1 MPSPSSAL
9 SPSSAYLPGDEVRL
23 RDGLTGVL
31 YSRTRHLTARSN
43 REGWYFLPD
52 GAGAPGLVV
61 LNQPRFIC
69 EQDIAGKIGARP
81 GPWPSGYLTDPI
93 QRQRVYVAHMRGDP
107 LP

>member
-1 MPSPSSAL
+1 
-9 SPSSAYLPGDEVRL
+9 
-23 RDGLTGVL
+23 VL
-31 YSRTRHLTARSN
+31 YARTRHLTARAN

-81 GPWPSGYLTDPI
+81 GPSDYLTDPI

-107 LP
+107 LPIEVDRDGE

>member
-1 MPSPSSAL
+1 MPSPS
-9 SPSSAYLPGDEVRL
+9 PSLPPPSAYRPGDEVRL

-31 YSRTRHLTARSN
+31 YARTRHLTARAN

-52 GAGAPGLVV
+52 GAGAPGFVV
-61 LNQPRFIC
+61 LNQPRVIY
-69 EQDIAGKIGARP
+69 EQDIAGKTGVRTGHWP
-81 GPWPSGYLTDPI
+81 GGYLTDPI